1 MTILRSCQM
10 EYLKKIFVNP
20 YNYSYLFNNSGGK
33 HILQKRKTKPRSL
46 FKEDIY
52 TNTHK
57 PTKKVMESLQL
68 SRKFGAFFFF
78 LLSKS

>member
-1 MTILRSCQM
+1 M

-33 HILQKRKTKPRSL
+33 HKNNILNYKKRKTKPRSL
-46 FKEDIY
+46 FKEDKY

-57 PTKKVMESLQL
+57 PTKFATVEKIW
-68 SRKFGAFFFF
+68 
-78 LLSKS
+78 